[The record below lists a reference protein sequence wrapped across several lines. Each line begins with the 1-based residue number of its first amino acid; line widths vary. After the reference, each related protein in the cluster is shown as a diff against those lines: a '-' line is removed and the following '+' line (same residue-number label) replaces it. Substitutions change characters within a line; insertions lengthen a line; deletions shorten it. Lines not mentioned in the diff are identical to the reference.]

1 MKPWLKWTLI
11 ALPLLVGG
19 FIVYKRLRK
28 PDEVA
33 PPPPPPPT
41 PGGGGTPPKPKPPVT
56 KRTDDFPLKRGSKG
70 ARVRALQ
77 TWILRKDKNALP
89 KFGADADFGKET
101 EDALIKLFGKKE
113 ILNQAELNAIEEA
126 SKPVYTPGSPMVYQ
140 YQQQPNIF
148 GPQFNVR

>member
-28 PDEVA
+28 PPDEKPVT
-33 PPPPPPPT
+33 PIPPT
-41 PGGGGTPPKPKPPVT
+41 PTPGKTSKPPVT
-56 KRTDDFPLKRGSKG
+56 KRTDEFPLKRGSKG
-70 ARVRALQ
+70 ARVRTLQ
-77 TWILRKDKNALP
+77 VYILNKDKKALP

-113 ILNQAELNAIEEA
+113 IFNQAELNAIQEA
-126 SKPVYTPGSPMVYQ
+126 SKPVFTPGSPLVYQ
-140 YQQQPNIF
+140 YQQQQQPSFIF
-148 GPQFNVR
+148 K